1 MESLTRYI
9 EKDISDLMDK
19 VGAFYAFSFNQFDEA
34 KVEGVKYV
42 NSGFGLFLPKDS
54 YDYFFNEYNQIID
67 NGAKNHL
74 AKYGAD
80 AIIRYEYFNH
90 EQQLSYFQDVK
101 NTSTYESLSP
111 YFGMKGFDLEN
122 IERVFKKCYQEAV
135 KNDYF

>member
-9 EKDISDLMDK
+9 EKDLEDLIDE
-19 VGAFYAFSFNQFDEA
+19 VGAFYAFSKEQFDKS
-34 KVEGVKYV
+34 KVEGVKYI
-42 NSGFGLFLPKDS
+42 SDGTGLLIPKAKF
-54 YDYFFNEYNQIID
+54 DYFFDEYNQIID

-90 EQQLSYFQDVK
+90 EQQLSYCQDVK

-111 YFGMKGFDLEN
+111 YFGMKGFELEN
-122 IERVFKKCYQEAV
+122 IERVFKKCFQEAIEH
-135 KNDYF
+135 DYF